1 MKIKL
6 LLASLFVLFISPMAQ
21 ANASCG
27 AGYGNAVD
35 VNVTTKVVTYYC
47 IKLPDPQ
54 PDPIRVE
61 PVAPTHTLVV
71 QTPTQGV
78 GMSGTPEQ
86 IAASVATLIE
96 RAVSVPT
103 NPCADGGCTK
113 MEVNATTQEVT
124 VTPLTLA
131 EVRKQTDENAQSAIK
146 NAEMV
151 KKVSQALPNIQPID
165 PLAETV
171 EPTPLSEEEPDWWMD
186 FLRALAEFYFWY
198 NDVNWWATL

>member
-1 MKIKL
+1 MKIKI
-6 LLASLFVLFISPMAQ
+6 LLASLFVLFIAPMTQ
-21 ANASCG
+21 AHAECG
-27 AGYGNAVD
+27 PGYGNAVD
-35 VNVTTKVVTYYC
+35 VNATTKVVTYSC
-47 IKLPDPQ
+47 IKLET
-54 PDPIRVE
+54 RVE
-61 PVAPTHTLVV
+61 PPRPELIAPTHTLVV
-71 QTPTQGV
+71 QTPTQGL

-86 IAASVATLIE
+86 IATSVATMVE
-96 RAVSVPT
+96 RVVSVPI

-113 MEVNATTQEVT
+113 VEVNATTQEVT
-124 VTPLTLA
+124 VTPLTIA
-131 EVRKQTDENAQSAIK
+131 EVRQQTDQSAKTAIK

>member
-47 IKLPDPQ
+47 IKLPDPE
-54 PDPIRVE
+54 PVRVE
-61 PVAPTHTLVV
+61 PVAPTHTLAV
-71 QTPTQGV
+71 QTPTQSL

-86 IAASVATLIE
+86 IAKSVEVMVE
-96 RAVSVPT
+96 RAVSVPI
-103 NPCADGGCTK
+103 NPCVIGGCTK
-113 MEVNATTQEVT
+113 VEINATTQEVT
-124 VTPLTLA
+124 VTPLTIT
-131 EVRKQTDENAQSAIK
+131 EVRNQTDESAKAAIK
-146 NAEMV
+146 NAEVV